1 MIEDKDSVLKLA
13 QRLNEIRKQKQ
24 DLEIE
29 ENEIIYRLWEL
40 IPSLK
45 DDVNLELNPIQK
57 RRW

>member
-45 DDVNLELNPIQK
+45 DDVNLEPNPIQK